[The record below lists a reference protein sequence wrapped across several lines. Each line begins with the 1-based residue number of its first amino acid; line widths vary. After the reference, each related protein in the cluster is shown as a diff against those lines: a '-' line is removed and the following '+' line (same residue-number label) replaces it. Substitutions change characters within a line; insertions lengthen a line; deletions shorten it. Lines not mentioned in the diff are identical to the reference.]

1 MRSDFEST
9 TEDSEDLIIENVQ
22 KSTALQVKS
31 KVAPIDF
38 DNNTET
44 TSSKGS
50 ERKGTQ
56 LSGLDTDRG
65 LIRGV
70 TKQLSEIEGLPDYT
84 DSAQS
89 SKYVSPDRKLIILPE
104 NMQQNSSRNNDNLAG
119 SLSKKTSIVSARQI
133 DLV

>member
-1 MRSDFEST
+1 MRSDLEST
-9 TEDSEDLIIENVQ
+9 TEDSEDLIMENVQ

-31 KVAPIDF
+31 KVTPIDF
-38 DNNTET
+38 DNNTDT

-70 TKQLSEIEGLPDYT
+70 KKQLSEIEGLPDYT
-84 DSAQS
+84 GSA
-89 SKYVSPDRKLIILPE
+89 
-104 NMQQNSSRNNDNLAG
+104 
-119 SLSKKTSIVSARQI
+119 
-133 DLV
+133 